1 MEEEAHQ
8 RQAAAAAAAAA
19 ARARTLRAVA
29 WRRLARAWARHCERA
44 EALRTEA
51 VGGALSA
58 VLDAV
63 LAHIDETQ
71 RSAAAQRQRARD
83 LVREQEA
90 LRAAAYRRAR
100 TLAAAAR
107 VQRAVRCHWARRTAS
122 AARRSRAAASATS
135 VLRPAAAASADC
147 GDGDDDALCGDGTIS
162 SGDGADAQCPP
173 VHVPANSPGDGGSGE
188 WTAEEAGRCAPLQ
201 ASGAADAPAPTL
213 RGEASSEGPSPLQ
226 TATAEAPHF
235 GGGGGGGDSVA
246 GSGDPRASEAA
257 AARE

>member
-58 VLDAV
+58 VLDAA

-90 LRAAAYRRAR
+90 LRAAAYRRAIA
-100 TLAAAAR
+100 TQATTIAATAGIDGSTRSPSSQAAR
-107 VQRAVRCHWARRTAS
+107 TK
-122 AARRSRAAASATS
+122 
-135 VLRPAAAASADC
+135 PMN
-147 GDGDDDALCGDGTIS
+147 G
-162 SGDGADAQCPP
+162 
-173 VHVPANSPGDGGSGE
+173 
-188 WTAEEAGRCAPLQ
+188 
-201 ASGAADAPAPTL
+201 
-213 RGEASSEGPSPLQ
+213 
-226 TATAEAPHF
+226 
-235 GGGGGGGDSVA
+235 
-246 GSGDPRASEAA
+246 
-257 AARE
+257 